1 MLRLLKPYVVLLT
14 MVLLKRKMYIKLT
27 ILIIIIKKF
36 LYELGGSKLEDP
48 FLSVQEL
55 AKKIKDFYGNRIKI
69 QKAKVKKENI
79 IFSSSLDFEEALLQ
93 EICLNDVQV
102 KVREIAFLLRGSIMN
117 VKTIPLI
124 EHLKHLKH
132 LSILQGEVEVPE
144 NLRQFLHYQIYGP
157 NKIKADNHHERTQQR
172 IKSIYKDIVFA
183 ASSGKKISKQLIL
196 RLTMKSL
203 TGYRRVMEI
212 LN

>member
-14 MVLLKRKMYIKLT
+14 MVLLKRKKYIKLT

-79 IFSSSLDFEEALLQ
+79 IFSSSLDFEEALRQ

-102 KVREIAFLLRGSIMN
+102 KVRDIAFLLRGSIMN

-132 LSILQGEVEVPE
+132 LSI
-144 NLRQFLHYQIYGP
+144 
-157 NKIKADNHHERTQQR
+157 
-172 IKSIYKDIVFA
+172 
-183 ASSGKKISKQLIL
+183 
-196 RLTMKSL
+196 
-203 TGYRRVMEI
+203 
-212 LN
+212 